1 MEDNISIFNN
11 APPAAFGLFN
21 NSDNLKNRNIN
32 FLNNNINYKS
42 FIYNNNFDDNN
53 SFSLFSKNIIINEE
67 NKNKDLKNQN
77 KKLFNLDI
85 MIYTDVLMEL
95 NKDYL
100 IDLILFS
107 KSYCKIMFEEK
118 YINFQHDI
126 FKIIKNLKNYDEYFL
141 IAQNKEKNNKTKVNM
156 ENKKDHINIIK
167 EENIDKNG
175 LNVIVDDKNY
185 INKNNINKNIDDK
198 HKNSDKKD
206 KIIIENVDNSKKLI
220 SIKENGNKT
229 YEELEIRNNKWY
241 CTNHKKF
248 FRFYS
253 DYKTHCKDVHIF
265 KCENCGKF
273 FGIKIRYNMH
283 IEQCKK
289 NKGNNDNENKCT
301 NCNLIFEN
309 IYLKRIHYY
318 TI

>member
-32 FLNNNINYKS
+32 FVNNNINYKSFIYNNNFDDNNINYKS

-100 IDLILFS
+100 IDLILFL
-107 KSYCKIMFEEK
+107 KSYCKIMIEEK

-141 IAQNKEKNNKTKVNM
+141 IAQNKEKNNKIKVNM

-167 EENIDKNG
+167 
-175 LNVIVDDKNY
+175 
-185 INKNNINKNIDDK
+185 
-198 HKNSDKKD
+198 
-206 KIIIENVDNSKKLI
+206 
-220 SIKENGNKT
+220 
-229 YEELEIRNNKWY
+229 
-241 CTNHKKF
+241 
-248 FRFYS
+248 
-253 DYKTHCKDVHIF
+253 
-265 KCENCGKF
+265 
-273 FGIKIRYNMH
+273 
-283 IEQCKK
+283 
-289 NKGNNDNENKCT
+289 
-301 NCNLIFEN
+301 
-309 IYLKRIHYY
+309 
-318 TI
+318 